1 MNTTN
6 ILAEIIV
13 VGSFSFLWTIPV
25 FMNFLDNNCIQSLL
39 KMNLKSAV
47 VFLAV
52 VYFFGTLSNFLAD
65 KIFFL
70 IDKVVSKKF
79 GGKSKIRQ
87 KRTKIILNNSDAT
100 AYLFQRRSFVRIFR
114 ANSFNCFLA
123 SIVFYFNV
131 GGLTNLLSFNKNCLS
146 LAILIIGVL
155 SFWAYVVT
163 LSGYFSY
170 VDETGDMI
178 K

>member
-25 FMNFLDNNCIQSLL
+25 FINFLDNNCIQSLL
-39 KMNLKSAV
+39 KLNLKSAV
-47 VFLAV
+47 LFLAV
-52 VYFFGTLSNFLAD
+52 IYFFGTLSNFLAD

-70 IDKVVSKKF
+70 IDKIVAKKF
-79 GGKSKIRQ
+79 GGKSEIRK

-123 SIVFYFNV
+123 SIVFHFNV
-131 GGLTNLLSFNKNCLS
+131 GGLTSLLLFDKNCLS
-146 LAILIIGVL
+146 LAILIIALL
-155 SFWAYVVT
+155 SVYDSKKAYK
-163 LSGYFSY
+163 S
-170 VDETGDMI
+170 
-178 K
+178 